1 MAGSGNQKIR
11 GITIELDGDASGL
24 MKALSNIGK
33 SLRSTQSQLNDVNKL
48 LKLDPGNM
56 ELIAQK
62 QRYLGEMTEQTAEK
76 LEKQKEVLAQLK
88 EQAAK
93 GVDNTDQQ
101 NAMQREIIQTTKS
114 LEKLKDELRNLD
126 SGSGVNEIT
135 EDMRDVEQSA
145 ERAAQSISEMD
156 DAAEPAADSMQ
167 DMAEAADKMQ
177 ESIDEA
183 GETLKSSAFIDASE
197 KLSGVADKIVE
208 IGKAS
213 MDEFNETENAT
224 RKAVSYFG
232 ETGAAAEETA
242 GIIQD
247 VYGKGVG
254 DSMDTVADSVITVKK
269 NFEDLS
275 KADLTHLT
283 EIGTTLEESYGIDL
297 SETMRGVNSL
307 MEQFGLTSAEALDY
321 VVKGTQNGL
330 DKTDELGDN
339 LSEYAG
345 KFAQAGYSAG
355 EYFQLLNNGL
365 DNGAYNLDKVND
377 AINEVT
383 NRIAD
388 GTIESNLDSYSDRT
402 KQFFEAWKNGN
413 GTQKD
418 VIDSIVSDISNATTQ
433 QDKLNLA
440 TTAFGTMAEDGSLK
454 FITALTSVGDT
465 YKDVTGAATEFYNQS
480 TTPAQLL
487 ESNLRTLHQALVPI
501 GDALMTGLNT
511 ILPPVTAAV
520 KFLATIF
527 GAMPDSMKAFVAI
540 LAGLIV
546 AMAKIA
552 PIITA
557 ISVANTALNIS
568 LGPVLLIILAIAAAI
583 AAVIAVVKHWDEIST
598 WLSDTWDNLADNAK
612 ETWDNIADFWSDT
625 WNAVKE
631 KASETWNNITEGAS
645 IFWDNFTTFW
655 SDFGSGIYNATVSK
669 WTEIKSYLST
679 TWSNIKTTG
688 AASFNALRST
698 VSTSWNGI
706 KTTTSS
712 AWNSVKSTISNALSS
727 TYSTVTSRLSGMVG
741 AASAQFGNIVSS
753 AASAA
758 VGVYNHIYSGFE
770 SAWGYITGLPAK
782 AFQWGSDLIDGF
794 VGGIESFIH
803 KVHEAAGEV
812 ADIIKQYIH
821 FSRPDIGPL
830 RDYETWMP
838 DMMQGLADG
847 IRKNQYL
854 VENAMR
860 DLSGNMA
867 LAAPG
872 MQAAAQSISV
882 DTSGIAGAMQS
893 AMAAAAANN
902 GVRDII
908 IPVYLSGNKV
918 YQEVVTQSQRMNYRS
933 GGR

>member
-24 MKALSNIGK
+24 MNALSNIGK

-183 GETLKSSAFIDASE
+183 GETLKSSAFMDASE

-501 GDALMTGLNT
+501 GEALMTGLNT

-568 LGPVLLIILAIAAAI
+568 LGPVLLIIIAIAAAI

-631 KASETWNNITEGAS
+631 NASETWNNITEGAS
-645 IFWDNFTTFW
+645 TFWDNFTTFW
-655 SDFGSGIYNATVSK
+655 SDFGSGIYNATVIK

-770 SAWGYITGLPAK
+770 SAWSYITGLPAK

-830 RDYETWMP
+830 RDYEKWMP

>member
-167 DMAEAADKMQ
+167 DMAESADKMQ

-183 GETLKSSAFIDASE
+183 GETLKSSAFMDASE

-480 TTPAQLL
+480 TTPAQQL

-501 GDALMTGLNT
+501 GEALMTGMNT

-568 LGPVLLIILAIAAAI
+568 IGPVLLIILAIAAAI
-583 AAVIAVVKHWDEIST
+583 AAVIAVVKHWDEISA

-669 WTEIKSYLST
+669 WTEIKSCLST

-741 AASAQFGNIVSS
+741 AASAQFGNMVNS

-758 VGVYNHIYSGFE
+758 VGVYNHICNGFE
-770 SAWGYITGLPAK
+770 NAWNYLTGLPSRAY
-782 AFQWGSDLIDGF
+782 QWGVDLVDGF
-794 VGGIESFIH
+794 VGGIKSFLH
-803 KVHEAAGEV
+803 KVEEATQELAAIV
-812 ADIIKQYIH
+812 AEYIH

-830 RDYETWMP
+830 HEYETWMP

-918 YQEVVTQSQRMNYRS
+918 YQEIVTQSQRMNYRS

>member
-114 LEKLKDELRNLD
+114 LEKLKDDLRNLD
-126 SGSGVNEIT
+126 SGSGVTEIT

-183 GETLKSSAFIDASE
+183 GETLKSSAFMDASE

-224 RKAVSYFG
+224 RKVTSYFG
-232 ETGAAAEETA
+232 ETGTAAEETA
-242 GIIQD
+242 NIIKD
-247 VYGKGVG
+247 VYVSGIV
-254 DSMDTVADSVITVKK
+254 DSMDDAANAVIPVKE
-269 NFEDLS
+269 NFHDLS
-275 KADLTHLT
+275 DVDLTNLT
-283 EIGTTLEESYGIDL
+283 KIAVSLDESYGVDM
-297 SETMRGVNSL
+297 SETVRGINNL
-307 MEQFGLTSAEALDY
+307 MVQFGMTSTEAMDFY
-321 VVKGTQNGL
+321 VKGIQHGL

-345 KFAQAGYSAG
+345 KFAQAGYSAS

-480 TTPAQLL
+480 TTPAQQM
-487 ESNLRTLHQALVPI
+487 ESNLRALHQALVPI
-501 GDALMTGLNT
+501 GEALMTGLNT

-583 AAVIAVVKHWDEIST
+583 AAVIAVVEHWDEIST
-598 WLSDTWDNLADNAK
+598 WLSDTWNNLADNAK
-612 ETWDNIADFWSDT
+612 EALDNIADFWSDT

-688 AASFNALRST
+688 AASFNALHNT
-698 VSTSWNGI
+698 VSTSWSNI
-706 KTTTSS
+706 KGATIS
-712 AWNSVKSTISNALSS
+712 AWNNIRSTISNALSS

-741 AASAQFGNIVSS
+741 AASAQFSNMVSS

-770 SAWGYITGLPAK
+770 KTWGYITGLPAK
-782 AFQWGSDLIDGF
+782 AYQWGVDLIEGF
-794 VGGIESFIH
+794 TGGIKNFLH
-803 KVHEAAGEV
+803 KVRDVVSSV
-812 ADIIKQYIH
+812 ADMVKQYLH
-821 FSRPDIGPL
+821 FSRPDVGPL

-918 YQEVVTQSQRMNYRS
+918 YQEIVTQSQRMNYRS

>member
-135 EDMRDVEQSA
+135 EDMLDVEQSA

-156 DAAEPAADSMQ
+156 DAAEPATDSMQ

-183 GETLKSSAFIDASE
+183 GETLKSSAFMDASE
-197 KLSGVADKIVE
+197 KLSGVADKIME

-388 GTIESNLDSYSDRT
+388 GTIEKNLDSYSDQT

-418 VIDSIVSDISNATTQ
+418 VIDSIVNDISNATTQ

-465 YKDVTGAATEFYNQS
+465 YKDVTGAATDFYNQS
-480 TTPAQLL
+480 TTPAQML
-487 ESNLRTLHQALVPI
+487 EANLRTLHQALVPI
-501 GDALMTGLNT
+501 GEALMTGLNT
-511 ILPPVTAAV
+511 VLPPITTAV

-583 AAVIAVVKHWDEIST
+583 AAVIAVVKHWDEISA

-645 IFWDNFTTFW
+645 IFWDNFLTFW
-655 SDFGSGIYNATVSK
+655 SDFGSGIYNATVNK

-770 SAWGYITGLPAK
+770 SAWSYITGLPAK

-830 RDYETWMP
+830 RDYEKWMP

-847 IRKNQYL
+847 IRQNQYL
-854 VENAMR
+854 VANAMR

-872 MQAAAQSISV
+872 MQTATQSISV

>member
-76 LEKQKEVLAQLK
+76 LEKQKEVFAQLK

-93 GVDNTDQQ
+93 GVDNTNQQ

-114 LEKLKDELRNLD
+114 LENLKDELRNLD

-156 DAAEPAADSMQ
+156 NAAEPAADSMQ
-167 DMAEAADKMQ
+167 DMADAADKMQ
-177 ESIDEA
+177 ESIGEA
-183 GETLKSSAFIDASE
+183 GETLKSSAFMDASE

-275 KADLTHLT
+275 KADITHLT

-480 TTPAQLL
+480 TTPAQQL

-501 GDALMTGLNT
+501 GEALMTGLNT

-583 AAVIAVVKHWDEIST
+583 AAVIAVVKHWDEISA

-669 WTEIKSYLST
+669 WTEIKSCLST

-741 AASAQFGNIVSS
+741 AASAQFGNMVNS

-758 VGVYNHIYSGFE
+758 VGVYNHICNGFE
-770 SAWGYITGLPAK
+770 NAWNYLTGLPSRAY
-782 AFQWGSDLIDGF
+782 QWGVDLVDGF
-794 VGGIESFIH
+794 VGGIKSFLH
-803 KVHEAAGEV
+803 KVEEATQELAAIV
-812 ADIIKQYIH
+812 AEYIH

-830 RDYETWMP
+830 HEYETWMP

-847 IRKNQYL
+847 IRQNQYL
-854 VENAMR
+854 VANAMR

-872 MQAAAQSISV
+872 MQTAAQSISV
-882 DTSGIAGAMQS
+882 DTSGIAGAMRS

>member
-1 MAGSGNQKIR
+1 MAGSGKQKIR

-114 LEKLKDELRNLD
+114 LEKLKDDLRNLD
-126 SGSGVNEIT
+126 SGSGVTEIT

-183 GETLKSSAFIDASE
+183 GETLKSSAFMDASE

-224 RKAVSYFG
+224 RKVTSYFG
-232 ETGAAAEETA
+232 ETGTAAEETA
-242 GIIQD
+242 NIIKD
-247 VYGKGVG
+247 VYVSGIV
-254 DSMDTVADSVITVKK
+254 DSMDDAANAVIPVKE
-269 NFEDLS
+269 NFHDLS
-275 KADLTHLT
+275 DVDLTNLT
-283 EIGTTLEESYGIDL
+283 KIAVSLDESYGVDM
-297 SETMRGVNSL
+297 SETVRGINNL
-307 MEQFGLTSAEALDY
+307 MVQFGMTSTEAMDFY
-321 VVKGTQNGL
+321 VKGIQHGL

-345 KFAQAGYSAG
+345 KFAQAGYSAS

-480 TTPAQLL
+480 TTPAQQM
-487 ESNLRTLHQALVPI
+487 ESNLRALHQALVPI
-501 GDALMTGLNT
+501 GEALMTGLNT

-583 AAVIAVVKHWDEIST
+583 AAVIAVVEHWDEIST
-598 WLSDTWDNLADNAK
+598 WLSDTWNNLADNAK
-612 ETWDNIADFWSDT
+612 EALDNIADFWSDT

-688 AASFNALRST
+688 AASFNALHNT
-698 VSTSWNGI
+698 VSTSWSNI
-706 KTTTSS
+706 KGATIS
-712 AWNSVKSTISNALSS
+712 AWNNIRSTISNALSS

-741 AASAQFGNIVSS
+741 AASAQFSNMVSS

-770 SAWGYITGLPAK
+770 KTWGYITGLPAK
-782 AFQWGSDLIDGF
+782 AYQWGVDLIEGF
-794 VGGIESFIH
+794 TGGIKNFLH
-803 KVHEAAGEV
+803 KVRDVVSSV
-812 ADIIKQYIH
+812 ADMVKQYLH
-821 FSRPDIGPL
+821 FSRPDVGPL

-918 YQEVVTQSQRMNYRS
+918 YQEIVTQSQRMNYRS

>member
-62 QRYLGEMTEQTAEK
+62 QRYLGEMTDQTAEK

-114 LEKLKDELRNLD
+114 LEKLKDDLRNLD

-167 DMAEAADKMQ
+167 DMAESADKMQ

-183 GETLKSSAFIDASE
+183 GETLKSSAFMDASE

-480 TTPAQLL
+480 TTPAQQL

-501 GDALMTGLNT
+501 GEALMTGLNT

-583 AAVIAVVKHWDEIST
+583 AAVIAVVKHWDEISA

-645 IFWDNFTTFW
+645 IFWDNFLTFW
-655 SDFGSGIYNATVSK
+655 TNCGIGIYNSTITA
-669 WTEIKSYLST
+669 WTNTKAWLSS
-679 TWSNIKTTG
+679 TWSSMVTFG
-688 AASFNALRST
+688 ASSFLTLRSNISNT
-698 VSTSWNGI
+698 WNAIRSHTSATWN
-706 KTTTSS
+706 
-712 AWNSVKSTISNALSS
+712 NVKSTISNAMSNA
-727 TYSTVTSRLSGMVG
+727 YSTVSSRASSMYS
-741 AASAQFGNIVSS
+741 AASTQFSNIVSS

-770 SAWGYITGLPAK
+770 SAWSYITGLPAK

-830 RDYETWMP
+830 RDYEKWMP

-847 IRKNQYL
+847 IRQNQYL
-854 VENAMR
+854 VANAMR

-867 LAAPG
+867 LAAPV
-872 MQAAAQSISV
+872 MQTAAQSISV

>member
-114 LEKLKDELRNLD
+114 LEKLKDDLRNLD

-183 GETLKSSAFIDASE
+183 GETLKSSAFMDASE

-254 DSMDTVADSVITVKK
+254 DSMDTVAESVITVKK

-402 KQFFEAWKNGN
+402 KQFLKRGRT
-413 GTQKD
+413 GTAHK
-418 VIDSIVSDISNATTQ
+418 
-433 QDKLNLA
+433 
-440 TTAFGTMAEDGSLK
+440 
-454 FITALTSVGDT
+454 
-465 YKDVTGAATEFYNQS
+465 
-480 TTPAQLL
+480 
-487 ESNLRTLHQALVPI
+487 
-501 GDALMTGLNT
+501 
-511 ILPPVTAAV
+511 
-520 KFLATIF
+520 
-527 GAMPDSMKAFVAI
+527 
-540 LAGLIV
+540 
-546 AMAKIA
+546 
-552 PIITA
+552 
-557 ISVANTALNIS
+557 
-568 LGPVLLIILAIAAAI
+568 
-583 AAVIAVVKHWDEIST
+583 
-598 WLSDTWDNLADNAK
+598 
-612 ETWDNIADFWSDT
+612 
-625 WNAVKE
+625 
-631 KASETWNNITEGAS
+631 
-645 IFWDNFTTFW
+645 
-655 SDFGSGIYNATVSK
+655 
-669 WTEIKSYLST
+669 
-679 TWSNIKTTG
+679 KT
-688 AASFNALRST
+688 
-698 VSTSWNGI
+698 
-706 KTTTSS
+706 
-712 AWNSVKSTISNALSS
+712 
-727 TYSTVTSRLSGMVG
+727 
-741 AASAQFGNIVSS
+741 
-753 AASAA
+753 
-758 VGVYNHIYSGFE
+758 
-770 SAWGYITGLPAK
+770 
-782 AFQWGSDLIDGF
+782 
-794 VGGIESFIH
+794 
-803 KVHEAAGEV
+803 
-812 ADIIKQYIH
+812 
-821 FSRPDIGPL
+821 
-830 RDYETWMP
+830 
-838 DMMQGLADG
+838 
-847 IRKNQYL
+847 
-854 VENAMR
+854 
-860 DLSGNMA
+860 
-867 LAAPG
+867 
-872 MQAAAQSISV
+872 
-882 DTSGIAGAMQS
+882 
-893 AMAAAAANN
+893 
-902 GVRDII
+902 
-908 IPVYLSGNKV
+908 
-918 YQEVVTQSQRMNYRS
+918 
-933 GGR
+933 

>member
-33 SLRSTQSQLNDVNKL
+33 NLRSTQSQLNDVNKL

-167 DMAEAADKMQ
+167 DMAESADKMQ

-183 GETLKSSAFIDASE
+183 GETLKSSAFMDASE

-388 GTIESNLDSYSDRT
+388 GTIERNLDSYSDRT
-402 KQFFEAWKNGN
+402 KQFFDAWKNGN

-501 GDALMTGLNT
+501 GEALMTGLNT

-568 LGPVLLIILAIAAAI
+568 LGPVLLIIIAIAAAI

-655 SDFGSGIYNATVSK
+655 SDFGSGIYNSTANK

-679 TWSNIKTTG
+679 TWSNIKATG

-741 AASAQFGNIVSS
+741 AASAQFGNMVNS

-758 VGVYNHIYSGFE
+758 VGVYNHICNGFE
-770 SAWGYITGLPAK
+770 NAWNYLTGLPSRAY
-782 AFQWGSDLIDGF
+782 QWGVDLVDGF
-794 VGGIESFIH
+794 VGGIKSFLH
-803 KVHEAAGEV
+803 KVEEATQELAAIV
-812 ADIIKQYIH
+812 AEYIH

-830 RDYETWMP
+830 HEYETWMP

-872 MQAAAQSISV
+872 MQTTAQSISV

>member
-114 LEKLKDELRNLD
+114 LEKLKDDLRNLD

-167 DMAEAADKMQ
+167 DMAESADKMQ

-183 GETLKSSAFIDASE
+183 GETLKSSAFMDASE
-197 KLSGVADKIVE
+197 NLSGVADKIVE

-307 MEQFGLTSAEALDY
+307 MDQFGLTSAEALDY

-388 GTIESNLDSYSDRT
+388 GTIEKNLDSYSDQT

-418 VIDSIVSDISNATTQ
+418 VIDSIVNDISNATTQ

-465 YKDVTGAATEFYNQS
+465 YKDVTGAATDFYNQS
-480 TTPAQLL
+480 TTPAQML
-487 ESNLRTLHQALVPI
+487 EANLRTLHQALVPI
-501 GDALMTGLNT
+501 GEALMTGLNT
-511 ILPPVTAAV
+511 VLPPITTAV

-583 AAVIAVVKHWDEIST
+583 AAVIAVVKHWDEISA

-631 KASETWNNITEGAS
+631 NASETWNNITEGAS

-655 SDFGSGIYNATVSK
+655 SDFGSGIYNATVNK

-770 SAWGYITGLPAK
+770 SAWSYITGLPAK

-830 RDYETWMP
+830 RDYEKWMP

-847 IRKNQYL
+847 IRQNQYL
-854 VENAMR
+854 VANAMR

-872 MQAAAQSISV
+872 MQTATQSISV

>member
-1 MAGSGNQKIR
+1 MAGNGNQKIR

-24 MKALSNIGK
+24 MKSLSDIGK

-114 LEKLKDELRNLD
+114 LEKLKDDLRNLD
-126 SGSGVNEIT
+126 SGSGVDEIT

-156 DAAEPAADSMQ
+156 NAAEPAADSMQ
-167 DMAEAADKMQ
+167 DMADAADKMQ

-183 GETLKSSAFIDASE
+183 GETLKSSAFMDASE

-232 ETGAAAEETA
+232 ETGTAAEETA
-242 GIIQD
+242 DIIQD
-247 VYGKGVG
+247 VYGNGVG

-355 EYFQLLNNGL
+355 EYFQLLSNGL

-388 GTIESNLDSYSDRT
+388 GTIEKNLDSYSDQT

-418 VIDSIVSDISNATTQ
+418 VIDSIVNDISNATTQ

-465 YKDVTGAATEFYNQS
+465 YKDVTGAATDFYNQS
-480 TTPAQLL
+480 TTPAQML
-487 ESNLRTLHQALVPI
+487 EANLRTLRQALVPI
-501 GDALMTGLNT
+501 GEALMTGLNT
-511 ILPPVTAAV
+511 VLPPITTAV

-540 LAGLIV
+540 LAGLLV

-583 AAVIAVVKHWDEIST
+583 AAVIAVVKHWDTIST
-598 WLSDTWDNLADNAK
+598 WLSDTWNTLAEDAQI
-612 ETWDNIADFWSDT
+612 TWDNISTFWSDT
-625 WNAVKE
+625 WDTIKE
-631 KASETWNNITEGAS
+631 KASQTWENISEGAAIFWNNFSTFWANFGLTIYTSTASAWESVKTYLSSTWNNLVTFGAAS
-645 IFWDNFTTFW
+645 FLTLRN
-655 SDFGSGIYNATVSK
+655 SV
-669 WTEIKSYLST
+669 ST
-679 TWSNIKTTG
+679 TWSNIK
-688 AASFNALRST
+688 SQ
-698 VSTSWNGI
+698 TSATWDN
-706 KTTTSS
+706 
-712 AWNSVKSTISNALSS
+712 VKSTISNAMGNA
-727 TYSTVTSRLSGMVG
+727 YSTVSSH
-741 AASAQFGNIVSS
+741 ASSMYSAVSTQFSNIVSS

-770 SAWGYITGLPAK
+770 SAWSYITGLPAK

-830 RDYETWMP
+830 RDYEKWMP

-847 IRKNQYL
+847 IRQNQYL
-854 VENAMR
+854 VANAMQGLAGTMAIAAPSVPISTQSMAIDTNGISSAIR
-860 DLSGNMA
+860 SA
-867 LAAPG
+867 LAAG
-872 MQAAAQSISV
+872 QYSG
-882 DTSGIAGAMQS
+882 DTG
-893 AMAAAAANN
+893 
-902 GVRDII
+902 DTI
-908 IPVYLSGNKV
+908 IPIYLDGSKI
-918 YQEVVTQSQRMNYRS
+918 YQAVVTQEQRMKYRS

>member
-183 GETLKSSAFIDASE
+183 GETLKSSAFMDASE

-345 KFAQAGYSAG
+345 KFAQAGYSASD
-355 EYFQLLNNGL
+355 YFQLLSNGL

-501 GDALMTGLNT
+501 GEALMTGLNT

-568 LGPVLLIILAIAAAI
+568 LGPVLLIIIAIAAAI

-655 SDFGSGIYNATVSK
+655 SDFGSGIYNSTANK
-669 WTEIKSYLST
+669 WTEINSYLST
-679 TWSNIKTTG
+679 TWSNIKATG

-712 AWNSVKSTISNALSS
+712 AWNSVKSTISNALSN

-741 AASAQFGNIVSS
+741 AASAQFGNMVNS

-758 VGVYNHIYSGFE
+758 VGVYNHICNGFE
-770 SAWGYITGLPAK
+770 NAWNYLTGLPSRAY
-782 AFQWGSDLIDGF
+782 QWGVDLVDGF
-794 VGGIESFIH
+794 VGGIKSFLH
-803 KVHEAAGEV
+803 KVEEATQELAAIV
-812 ADIIKQYIH
+812 AEYIH

-830 RDYETWMP
+830 HEYETWMP

-872 MQAAAQSISV
+872 MQTTAQSISV

>member
-56 ELIAQK
+56 ELLAQK

-114 LEKLKDELRNLD
+114 LEKLKDDLRNLD

-183 GETLKSSAFIDASE
+183 GETLKSSAFMDASE

-480 TTPAQLL
+480 TTPAQQL
-487 ESNLRTLHQALVPI
+487 EANLRTLHQALVPI
-501 GDALMTGLNT
+501 GEALMTGLNT
-511 ILPPVTAAV
+511 VLPPITTAV

-583 AAVIAVVKHWDEIST
+583 AAVIAVVKHWDEISA

-645 IFWDNFTTFW
+645 IFWDNFLTFW
-655 SDFGSGIYNATVSK
+655 SDFGSGIYNATVNK

-770 SAWGYITGLPAK
+770 SAWSYITGLPAK

-830 RDYETWMP
+830 RDYEKWMP

-847 IRKNQYL
+847 IRQNQYL
-854 VENAMR
+854 VANAMR

-872 MQAAAQSISV
+872 MQTATQSISV

>member
-56 ELIAQK
+56 ELIVQK

-183 GETLKSSAFIDASE
+183 GETLKSSAFMDASE

-307 MEQFGLTSAEALDY
+307 MEQFGLTSAEAIDY

-418 VIDSIVSDISNATTQ
+418 VIDSIVNDISNATTQ

-480 TTPAQLL
+480 TTPAQQL

-501 GDALMTGLNT
+501 GEALMTGLNT

-583 AAVIAVVKHWDEIST
+583 AAVIAVVKHWDEISA

-669 WTEIKSYLST
+669 WTEIKSCLST

-741 AASAQFGNIVSS
+741 AASAQFGNMVNS

-758 VGVYNHIYSGFE
+758 VGVYNHICNGFE
-770 SAWGYITGLPAK
+770 NAWNYLTGLPSRAY
-782 AFQWGSDLIDGF
+782 QWGVDLVDGF
-794 VGGIESFIH
+794 VGGIKSFLH
-803 KVHEAAGEV
+803 KVEEATQELAAIV
-812 ADIIKQYIH
+812 AEYIH

-830 RDYETWMP
+830 HEYETWMP

-847 IRKNQYL
+847 IRQNQYL
-854 VENAMR
+854 VANAMR

-872 MQAAAQSISV
+872 MQTAAQSISV
-882 DTSGIAGAMQS
+882 DTSGIAGAMRS

>member
-145 ERAAQSISEMD
+145 DRAAQSISEMD

-183 GETLKSSAFIDASE
+183 GETLKSSAFMDASE

-321 VVKGTQNGL
+321 MVKGTQNGL

-501 GDALMTGLNT
+501 GEALMTGLNT

-527 GAMPDSMKAFVAI
+527 GAMPDSMKSFVAI

-568 LGPVLLIILAIAAAI
+568 LGPVLLIIIAIAAAI

-625 WNAVKE
+625 WNAIKE

-645 IFWDNFTTFW
+645 TFWDNFTTFW
-655 SDFGSGIYNATVSK
+655 SDFGSGIYNSTANK

-679 TWSNIKTTG
+679 TWSNIKATG

-712 AWNSVKSTISNALSS
+712 AWNSVKSTISNALSN

-741 AASAQFGNIVSS
+741 AASAQFGNMVNS

-758 VGVYNHIYSGFE
+758 VGVYNHICNGFE
-770 SAWGYITGLPAK
+770 NAWNYLTGLPSRAY
-782 AFQWGSDLIDGF
+782 QWGVDLVDGF
-794 VGGIESFIH
+794 VGGIKSFLH
-803 KVHEAAGEV
+803 KVEEATQELAAIV
-812 ADIIKQYIH
+812 AEYIH

-830 RDYETWMP
+830 HEYETWMP

>member
-1 MAGSGNQKIR
+1 MAGNGNQKIR

-24 MKALSNIGK
+24 MKSLSDIGK

-101 NAMQREIIQTTKS
+101 NAMQREIIQTTKY
-114 LEKLKDELRNLD
+114 LEKLKDDLRNLD

-156 DAAEPAADSMQ
+156 NAAEPAADSMQ
-167 DMAEAADKMQ
+167 DMADAADKMQ

-183 GETLKSSAFIDASE
+183 GETLKSSAFMDASE

-224 RKAVSYFG
+224 RKVVSYFG
-232 ETGAAAEETA
+232 ETGTAAEETA
-242 GIIQD
+242 NIIKD
-247 VYGKGVG
+247 VYVSGIV
-254 DSMDTVADSVITVKK
+254 DSMDDAANAVIPVKE
-269 NFEDLS
+269 NFHDLS
-275 KADLTHLT
+275 DVDLTNLT
-283 EIGTTLEESYGIDL
+283 KIAASLDESYGVDV
-297 SETMRGVNSL
+297 SETVRGINSL
-307 MEQFGLTSAEALDY
+307 MVQFGMTSTEAMDFY
-321 VVKGTQNGL
+321 VKGIQHGL

-345 KFAQAGYSAG
+345 KFAQAGYSASD
-355 EYFQLLNNGL
+355 YFQLLSNGL

-388 GTIESNLDSYSDRT
+388 GTIEKNLDSYSDQT

-465 YKDVTGAATEFYNQS
+465 YKDVTGAATDFYNQS
-480 TTPAQLL
+480 TTPAQML
-487 ESNLRTLHQALVPI
+487 EANLRTLRQALVPI
-501 GDALMTGLNT
+501 GEALMTGLNT
-511 ILPPVTAAV
+511 VLPPITTAV

-557 ISVANTALNIS
+557 ISIANTALNIS

-583 AAVIAVVKHWDEIST
+583 AAVIAVVKHWDEISA
-598 WLSDTWDNLADNAK
+598 WLSDTWNTLAEDAQI
-612 ETWDNIADFWSDT
+612 TWDNISTFWSDT
-625 WNAVKE
+625 WDTIKE
-631 KASETWNNITEGAS
+631 KSSSTWDSISEGAS
-645 IFWDNFTTFW
+645 IFWDNFLTFW
-655 SDFGSGIYNATVSK
+655 TNCGIGIYNSTVTA
-669 WTEIKSYLST
+669 WTSTKAWLSN
-679 TWSNIKTTG
+679 TWSSMVTFG
-688 AASFNALRST
+688 ASSFLTLRSNISNT
-698 VSTSWNGI
+698 WNAIRSHTSATWN
-706 KTTTSS
+706 
-712 AWNSVKSTISNALSS
+712 NVKSTISNAMNNA
-727 TYSTVTSRLSGMVG
+727 YSTVSSRASSMYS
-741 AASAQFGNIVSS
+741 AASTQFSNIVSS

-794 VGGIESFIH
+794 VGGIENFIH
-803 KVHEAAGEV
+803 KVHDAASEV
-812 ADIIKQYIH
+812 ASIITQYIH

-830 RDYETWMP
+830 RDYEKWMP

-847 IRKNQYL
+847 IRHNQYL
-854 VENAMR
+854 VANAMQG
-860 DLSGNMA
+860 LASTMTI
-867 LAAPG
+867 AAPNI
-872 MQAAAQSISV
+872 QNSAQSVSV
-882 DTSGIAGAMQS
+882 DMSGVYTAIRSALTTMQS
-893 AMAAAAANN
+893 GADT
-902 GVRDII
+902 GSII
-908 IPVYLSGNKV
+908 IPVYLDGSKI
-918 YQEVVTQSQRMNYRS
+918 YQVVVTQEQRMKYRS

>member
-183 GETLKSSAFIDASE
+183 GETLKSSAFMDASE

-388 GTIESNLDSYSDRT
+388 GTIEKNLDSYSDQT

-501 GDALMTGLNT
+501 GEALMTGLNT

-520 KFLATIF
+520 KFLAMIF

-583 AAVIAVVKHWDEIST
+583 AAVIAVVKHWDEISA

-655 SDFGSGIYNATVSK
+655 SDFGSGIYNATVIK

-727 TYSTVTSRLSGMVG
+727 TYSTVTSRLSGMSG
-741 AASAQFGNIVSS
+741 AASAQFGNMVNS

-758 VGVYNHIYSGFE
+758 VGVYNHICNGFE
-770 SAWGYITGLPAK
+770 NAWNYLTGLPSRAY
-782 AFQWGSDLIDGF
+782 QWGVDLVDGF
-794 VGGIESFIH
+794 VGGIKSFLH
-803 KVHEAAGEV
+803 KVEEATQELAAIV
-812 ADIIKQYIH
+812 AEYIH

-830 RDYETWMP
+830 HEYETWMP

-872 MQAAAQSISV
+872 MQTAAQSISV

>member
-183 GETLKSSAFIDASE
+183 GETLKSSVFMDASE

-388 GTIESNLDSYSDRT
+388 GTIEKNLDSYSDQT

-501 GDALMTGLNT
+501 GEALMTGLNT

-520 KFLATIF
+520 KFLAMIF

-583 AAVIAVVKHWDEIST
+583 AAVIAVVKHWDEISA

-655 SDFGSGIYNATVSK
+655 SDFGSGIYNATVIK

-727 TYSTVTSRLSGMVG
+727 TYSTVTSRLSGMSG
-741 AASAQFGNIVSS
+741 AASAQFGNMVNS

-758 VGVYNHIYSGFE
+758 VGVYNHICNGFE
-770 SAWGYITGLPAK
+770 NAWNYLTGLPSRAY
-782 AFQWGSDLIDGF
+782 QWGVDLVDGF
-794 VGGIESFIH
+794 VGGIKSFLH
-803 KVHEAAGEV
+803 KVEEATQELAAIV
-812 ADIIKQYIH
+812 AEYIH

-830 RDYETWMP
+830 HEYETWMP

-872 MQAAAQSISV
+872 MQTAAQSISV

>member
-24 MKALSNIGK
+24 MKALSSIGK

-56 ELIAQK
+56 ELLAQK

-114 LEKLKDELRNLD
+114 LEKLKDDLRNLD

-183 GETLKSSAFIDASE
+183 GETLKSSAFMDASE

-254 DSMDTVADSVITVKK
+254 DSMDTVADSVIMVKK

-480 TTPAQLL
+480 TTPAQQL

-501 GDALMTGLNT
+501 GEALMTGLNT

-583 AAVIAVVKHWDEIST
+583 AAVIAVVKHWDEISA

-645 IFWDNFTTFW
+645 IFWDNFLTFW
-655 SDFGSGIYNATVSK
+655 TNCGIGIYNSTITA
-669 WTEIKSYLST
+669 WTNTKAWLSS
-679 TWSNIKTTG
+679 TWSSMVTFG
-688 AASFNALRST
+688 ASSFLTLRSNISNT
-698 VSTSWNGI
+698 WNAIRSHTSATWN
-706 KTTTSS
+706 
-712 AWNSVKSTISNALSS
+712 NVKSTISNAMSNA
-727 TYSTVTSRLSGMVG
+727 YSTVSSRASSMYS
-741 AASAQFGNIVSS
+741 AASTQFSNIVSS

-770 SAWGYITGLPAK
+770 SAWNYITGLPAK

-830 RDYETWMP
+830 RDYEKWMP

-847 IRKNQYL
+847 IRQNQYL
-854 VENAMR
+854 VANAMR

-867 LAAPG
+867 FAAPG
-872 MQAAAQSISV
+872 MQTAAQSISV

>member
-56 ELIAQK
+56 EIIAQK

-114 LEKLKDELRNLD
+114 LEKLKNELRNLD

-183 GETLKSSAFIDASE
+183 GETLKSSAFMDASE

-307 MEQFGLTSAEALDY
+307 MEQFGLTSAEAIDY

-480 TTPAQLL
+480 TTPAQQM

-501 GDALMTGLNT
+501 GEALMTGLNT

-546 AMAKIA
+546 VMAKIA

-568 LGPVLLIILAIAAAI
+568 LGPVLLIIIAIAAAI

-655 SDFGSGIYNATVSK
+655 SDFGSGIYNSTANK

-679 TWSNIKTTG
+679 TWSNIKATG

-741 AASAQFGNIVSS
+741 AASAQFGNMVNS

-758 VGVYNHIYSGFE
+758 VGVYNHICNGFE
-770 SAWGYITGLPAK
+770 NAWNYLTGLPSRAY
-782 AFQWGSDLIDGF
+782 QWGVDLVDGF
-794 VGGIESFIH
+794 VGGIKSFLH
-803 KVHEAAGEV
+803 KVEEATQELAAIV
-812 ADIIKQYIH
+812 AEYIH

-830 RDYETWMP
+830 HEYETWMP

-872 MQAAAQSISV
+872 MQTTAQSISV

>member
-183 GETLKSSAFIDASE
+183 GETLKSSAFMDASE

-345 KFAQAGYSAG
+345 KFAQAGYSASD
-355 EYFQLLNNGL
+355 YFQLLSNGL

-487 ESNLRTLHQALVPI
+487 DSNLRTLHQALVPI
-501 GDALMTGLNT
+501 GEALMTGLNT

-568 LGPVLLIILAIAAAI
+568 LGPVLLIIIAIAAAI

-655 SDFGSGIYNATVSK
+655 SDFGSGIYNSTANK
-669 WTEIKSYLST
+669 WTEINSYLST
-679 TWSNIKTTG
+679 TWSNIKATG

-712 AWNSVKSTISNALSS
+712 AWNSVKSTISNALSN

-741 AASAQFGNIVSS
+741 AASAQFGNMVNS

-758 VGVYNHIYSGFE
+758 VGVYNHICNGFE
-770 SAWGYITGLPAK
+770 NAWNYLTGLPSRAY
-782 AFQWGSDLIDGF
+782 QWGVDLVDGF
-794 VGGIESFIH
+794 VGGIKSFLH
-803 KVHEAAGEV
+803 KVEEATQELAAIV
-812 ADIIKQYIH
+812 AEYIH

-830 RDYETWMP
+830 HEYETWMP

-872 MQAAAQSISV
+872 MQTTAQSISV

>member
-183 GETLKSSAFIDASE
+183 GETLKSSAFMDASE

-242 GIIQD
+242 DIIQD
-247 VYGKGVG
+247 VYGNGVG

-345 KFAQAGYSAG
+345 KFAQAGYSAS
-355 EYFQLLNNGL
+355 EYFQLLSNGI

-388 GTIESNLDSYSDRT
+388 GTIEKNLDSYSDQT

-501 GDALMTGLNT
+501 GEALMTGLNT

-568 LGPVLLIILAIAAAI
+568 LGPVLLIIIAIAAAI

-631 KASETWNNITEGAS
+631 NASETWNNITEGAS
-645 IFWDNFTTFW
+645 TFWDNFTTFW
-655 SDFGSGIYNATVSK
+655 SDFGSGIYNATVIK

-770 SAWGYITGLPAK
+770 SAWSYITGLPAK

-830 RDYETWMP
+830 RDYEKWMP

>member
-114 LEKLKDELRNLD
+114 LEKLKDDLRNLD
-126 SGSGVNEIT
+126 SGSGVTEIT

-183 GETLKSSAFIDASE
+183 GETLKSSAFMDASE

-224 RKAVSYFG
+224 RKVTSYFG
-232 ETGAAAEETA
+232 ETGTAAEETA
-242 GIIQD
+242 NIIKD
-247 VYGKGVG
+247 VYVSGIV
-254 DSMDTVADSVITVKK
+254 DSMDDAANAVIPVKE
-269 NFEDLS
+269 NFHDLS
-275 KADLTHLT
+275 DVDLTNLT
-283 EIGTTLEESYGIDL
+283 KIAVSLDESYGVDM
-297 SETMRGVNSL
+297 SETVRGINNL
-307 MEQFGLTSAEALDY
+307 MVQFGMTSTEAMDFY
-321 VVKGTQNGL
+321 VKGIQHGL

-345 KFAQAGYSAG
+345 KFAQAGYSAS

-480 TTPAQLL
+480 TTPAQQM
-487 ESNLRTLHQALVPI
+487 ESNLRALHQALVPI
-501 GDALMTGLNT
+501 GEALMTGLNT

-583 AAVIAVVKHWDEIST
+583 AAVIAVVEHWDEIST
-598 WLSDTWDNLADNAK
+598 WLSDTWNTLADNAK
-612 ETWDNIADFWSDT
+612 EALDNIADFWSDT

-688 AASFNALRST
+688 AASFNALHNT
-698 VSTSWNGI
+698 VSTSWSNI
-706 KTTTSS
+706 KGATIS
-712 AWNSVKSTISNALSS
+712 AWNNIRSTISNALSS

-741 AASAQFGNIVSS
+741 AASAQFSNMVSS

-770 SAWGYITGLPAK
+770 KTWGYITGLPAK
-782 AFQWGSDLIDGF
+782 AYQWGVDLIEGF
-794 VGGIESFIH
+794 TGGIKNFLH
-803 KVHEAAGEV
+803 KVRDVVSSV
-812 ADIIKQYIH
+812 ADMVKQYLH
-821 FSRPDIGPL
+821 FSRPDVGPL

-918 YQEVVTQSQRMNYRS
+918 YQEIVTQSQRMNYRS

>member
-114 LEKLKDELRNLD
+114 LEKLKDDLRNLD

-167 DMAEAADKMQ
+167 DMAESADKMQ

-183 GETLKSSAFIDASE
+183 GETLKSSAFMDASE

-224 RKAVSYFG
+224 RKVTSYFG
-232 ETGAAAEETA
+232 ETGTAAEETA
-242 GIIQD
+242 NIIKD
-247 VYGKGVG
+247 VYVSGIV
-254 DSMDTVADSVITVKK
+254 DSMDDAANAVIPVKE
-269 NFEDLS
+269 NFHDLS
-275 KADLTHLT
+275 DVDLTNLT
-283 EIGTTLEESYGIDL
+283 KIAASLDESYGVDM
-297 SETMRGVNSL
+297 SETVRGINNL
-307 MEQFGLTSAEALDY
+307 MVQFGMTSTEAMDFY
-321 VVKGTQNGL
+321 VKGIQHGL

-465 YKDVTGAATEFYNQS
+465 YRDVTGAATEFYNQS
-480 TTPAQLL
+480 TTPAQQM
-487 ESNLRTLHQALVPI
+487 ESNLRALHQALVPI
-501 GDALMTGLNT
+501 GEALMTGLNT

-546 AMAKIA
+546 AIAKIA

-583 AAVIAVVKHWDEIST
+583 AAVIAVVEHWDEIST
-598 WLSDTWDNLADNAK
+598 WLSDTWNNLADNAK
-612 ETWDNIADFWSDT
+612 EALDNIADFWSNT

-631 KASETWNNITEGAS
+631 KASETWNNITECAS

-669 WTEIKSYLST
+669 WTEIKSCLST

-712 AWNSVKSTISNALSS
+712 TWNNIRSTISNALSS

-741 AASAQFGNIVSS
+741 AASAQFSNMVSS

-770 SAWGYITGLPAK
+770 KTWGYITGLPAK
-782 AFQWGSDLIDGF
+782 AYQWGVDLIEGF
-794 VGGIESFIH
+794 TGGIKNFLH
-803 KVHEAAGEV
+803 KVRDVVSSV
-812 ADIIKQYIH
+812 ADMVKQYLH
-821 FSRPDIGPL
+821 FSRPDVGPL
-830 RDYETWMP
+830 RDYEKWMP

-847 IRKNQYL
+847 IRQNQYL
-854 VENAMR
+854 VANAMR

-872 MQAAAQSISV
+872 MQTAAQSISV